1 MTFGS
6 MKAVVTPQTLIA
18 FENTVYT
25 FAITPDHPVD
35 LNGMIVIDYPKN
47 ITIPDASFSQSQCRN
62 FIGFPTTPTCVVNSE
77 TRRITINNGFRTVSG
92 INPG

>member
-47 ITIPDASFSQSQCRN
+47 ITIPDASFS
-62 FIGFPTTPTCVVNSE
+62 
-77 TRRITINNGFRTVSG
+77 
-92 INPG
+92 

>member
-35 LNGMIVIDYPKN
+35 LNGMIVIDYPRN
-47 ITIPDASFSQSQCRN
+47 ITIPDASFS
-62 FIGFPTTPTCVVNSE
+62 
-77 TRRITINNGFRTVSG
+77 
-92 INPG
+92 